1 MRGAEEQG
9 LVAVADLKIFVSQ
22 VAGTLPMLRD
32 GKGRLLKPAM
42 EHELSVYEALG
53 RYTQG
58 TAGDL
63 LRFVPRFFGTTEV
76 GLKDLHALATKCQ
89 DESFVSRE
97 LVRDRDR
104 RRLSSM
110 GDGGESGARAAGDH
124 AFDLATA
131 AAIEA
136 TQGRSRGSSREIFAS
151 VDVASGPKPEF
162 SIATLWA
169 RLASDE
175 AGPTSKRVGR
185 LMSTER
191 AGETVLTYIVL
202 EDLTHSMLEPNVMDL
217 KLGTRQHSDSES
229 AVKKARKIAR
239 CAETTSAAMGI
250 RIGGAQCVWSEVA
263 DDGAERQR
271 RLHRGKYWGRSLD
284 PDGARSALR
293 DFVICPATARVRTA
307 VVRRLCAELSDLAK
321 ALRQT
326 PWRWWSSSLLIAYDA
341 ATTDGSAAL
350 VRLIDY
356 AHVDMAA
363 EPGATER
370 GPDEGALF
378 GIETLLAIFDELLSS
393 STIDATEGGEGG
405 GGSGAGEVGA
415 GPVS

>member
-1 MRGAEEQG
+1 MKCVE
-9 LVAVADLKIFVSQ
+9 VADLKIFVSQ

-42 EHELSVYEALG
+42 EHELSVYEAL
-53 RYTQG
+53 RRHRRG

-97 LVRDRDR
+97 LVLDRDR
-104 RRLSSM
+104 RRLSSV
-110 GDGGESGARAAGDH
+110 GDGVESSARAAGDH
-124 AFDLATA
+124 AVDLAAA

-136 TQGRSRGSSREIFAS
+136 TEGRSRGSSREIFAGA
-151 VDVASGPKPEF
+151 DVTSGPKPEF
-162 SIATLWA
+162 SISTLWA

-191 AGETVLTYIVL
+191 AGETVLTFIVL
-202 EDLTHSMLEPNVMDL
+202 EDLTHSMLLPNIMDL

-239 CAETTSAAMGI
+239 CTETTSAAMGI
-250 RIGGAQCVWSEVA
+250 RIGGAQCVWTEVA
-263 DDGAERQR
+263 DGGAELQR
-271 RLHRGKYWGRSLD
+271 RLHRGKYWGRSLG
-284 PDGARSALR
+284 PDGARSALC

-307 VVRRLCAELSDLAK
+307 VVRRLIAELSDLAN

-341 ATTDGSAAL
+341 AATDGSAAL

-356 AHVDMAA
+356 AHVDMAV

-378 GIETLLAIFDELLSS
+378 GIETLLAVFGELLSS
-393 STIDATEGGEGG
+393 SVEERGEGG
-405 GGSGAGEVGA
+405 ASGAGEAGA
-415 GPVS
+415 GRETHSAS